1 MSNPRDVVI
10 VSACRTAIGGT
21 LGTLSD
27 IPMAK
32 LGGAVVREAVKRAG
46 IEPAQVDEVILGS
59 ILTAGA
65 GQNVARQAAMDAGIP
80 ASVPSYVINKM
91 CGSGLKSVMLA
102 TQAIRCGDAEV
113 IVAGGVES
121 MSLAP
126 YVLPGARKGFRMG
139 NTQLIDT
146 MIYDGLTDVFHNY
159 HMGITAENI
168 AERFQI
174 SREDQDQFA
183 LASQTKAE
191 AAIKAGRFADE
202 IVPIEI
208 PQKKGAPIVFTQ
220 DEHPRFGATIEA
232 LTKLRPAFKSNG
244 TVTAG
249 NASGIN
255 DGAAAVVLMSA
266 EKAAAVGA
274 KPLAVIRGYGS
285 GGVEPEV
292 MGLGPIPASRNALK
306 RAGLTVADMDLIEAN
321 EAFAAQSL
329 AVGRELGFPM
339 DKLNVNG
346 GAIALGHPIGAS
358 GTRILVTLL
367 YEMRKRSSRLG
378 LATLCIGGGMGSAM
392 VVEKA

>member
-1 MSNPRDVVI
+1 MSNSRDVVI

-21 LGTLSD
+21 LGALSD
-27 IPMAK
+27 IPLAK
-32 LGGAVVREAVKRAG
+32 LGGVVIREAVKRAG

-126 YVLPGARKGFRMG
+126 YVLSGARKGLRMG
-139 NTQLIDT
+139 NTPLIDT

-168 AERFQI
+168 AERFHI

-183 LASQTKAE
+183 LASQIKAE

-202 IVPIEI
+202 IVPVAI
-208 PQKKGAPIVFTQ
+208 PQKKGAPIAFAQ
-220 DEHPRFGATIEA
+220 DEHPRFGTTIEA
-232 LTKLRPAFKSNG
+232 LTKLRPAFKPNG

-255 DGAAAVVLMSA
+255 DGSAAVVLMSA
-266 EKAAAVGA
+266 EKAAAIGA
-274 KPLAVIRGYGS
+274 KSLAVIRGYGS
-285 GGVEPEV
+285 GGVDPEV
-292 MGLGPIPASRNALK
+292 MGLGPIPASRNALT
-306 RAGLTVADMDLIEAN
+306 RAALRVSDMDLIEAN

-329 AVGRELGFPM
+329 AVGRELDFPL

-358 GTRILVTLL
+358 GARILVTLL
-367 YEMRKRSSRLG
+367 HEMQKGSSRFG
-378 LATLCIGGGMGSAM
+378 LATLCIGGGMGSAI